1 MSSSERSGNF
11 CEASGVLKL
20 TSSSLLVP
28 VILEINIH
36 LPKRTKLS
44 QDL

>member
-1 MSSSERSGNF
+1 MSSSERSGKF

-20 TSSSLLVP
+20 TSSSLFVP
-28 VILEINIH
+28 VILEINIR
-36 LPKRTKLS
+36 LLRPTKLS

>member
-1 MSSSERSGNF
+1 MSSSERSGNV
-11 CEASGVLKL
+11 CEASGVVKL
-20 TSSSLLVP
+20 TSSLFVP

-36 LPKRTKLS
+36 LPKPTKLS